1 MKDEERFLAD
11 FAWRFFPSFMSS
23 FSPSI
28 WNQFRDRKFW
38 AQLDLTAYGDMSCV
52 KWRMTV
58 GNLLE
63 WSENLENHFELLQ
76 IDFHQSSISAAPER
90 KSFTDG
96 KKKFSIKFTHDS
108 QTQVV
113 FSHSFIYCFFSK
125 PIRPRIS
132 DGNSNGFFLEQSLH
146 LLTRFEMVFVFA
158 LGVSNNSNYCF
169 ISSDRNPSGGSDVV
183 RWVDES
189 HLNL

>member
-1 MKDEERFLAD
+1 MKKDFWQISLDDFFLVSWAH
-11 FAWRFFPSFMSS
+11 FHRQFEINSVTGNFELN
-23 FSPSI
+23 SI
-28 WNQFRDRKFW
+28 WRHMAIWAALSDEWRSATYSSEAKILRTTLSFFRLTFINRAF
-38 AQLDLTAYGDMSCV
+38 QLLP
-52 KWRMTV
+52 KE
-58 GNLLE
+58 NLL
-63 WSENLENHFELLQ
+63 LM
-76 IDFHQSSISAAPER
+76 
-90 KSFTDG
+90 G

-158 LGVSNNSNYCF
+158 LGVRNNSNYCF